1 MLDAAERLL
10 RTGGPEALT
19 VEAVIEQAG
28 TSTGSFYSRFGSREG
43 LFMAMHERF
52 LTTVGEAMVSV
63 IDAAQQTSTADDAVH
78 TFVDG
83 LFSVVRRHRDTVA
96 FHMVHNA
103 HDPEMRAQGNEFSRE
118 LHRRFGRLITHH
130 PTDPRRV
137 PPATIDMAA
146 RALLAMCLELVLF
159 DDDEVTGR
167 AITPR
172 QFTDRFTAQLLAA
185 L

>member
-63 IDAAQQTSTADDAVH
+63 IDAAQQS
-78 TFVDG
+78 
-83 LFSVVRRHRDTVA
+83 
-96 FHMVHNA
+96 
-103 HDPEMRAQGNEFSRE
+103 SRPGTRSCS
-118 LHRRFGRLITHH
+118 H
-130 PTDPRRV
+130 
-137 PPATIDMAA
+137 
-146 RALLAMCLELVLF
+146 
-159 DDDEVTGR
+159 
-167 AITPR
+167 
-172 QFTDRFTAQLLAA
+172 
-185 L
+185 